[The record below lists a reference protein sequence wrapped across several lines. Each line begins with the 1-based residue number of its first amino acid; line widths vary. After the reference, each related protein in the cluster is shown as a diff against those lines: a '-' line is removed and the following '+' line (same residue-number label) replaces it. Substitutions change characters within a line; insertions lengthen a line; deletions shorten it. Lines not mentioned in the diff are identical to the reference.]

1 MLKKIDKFL
10 FEELAGHIYKDS
22 NSYELYMNPKSIKRM
37 GMYLRAV
44 STPNGD
50 FFIADD
56 DGMYIIHLEIYNWIY
71 KNKNYNLEA
80 PIYSTKWLNKV
91 FLKGFIPWQRALDSN
106 EFFIGE
112 SVSID
117 LIEENKKMIESYI
130 KKIKKKNS
138 KLVFYPERF
147 PNI

>member
-50 FFIADD
+50 FF
-56 DGMYIIHLEIYNWIY
+56 
-71 KNKNYNLEA
+71 
-80 PIYSTKWLNKV
+80 YS
-91 FLKGFIPWQRALDSN
+91 R
-106 EFFIGE
+106 
-112 SVSID
+112 
-117 LIEENKKMIESYI
+117 
-130 KKIKKKNS
+130 
-138 KLVFYPERF
+138 
-147 PNI
+147 